1 MHFCGLVCEE
11 KDSQIKI
18 ELPRMSTSKPIPEA
32 PVGAP
37 ATGSSNFIRDIII
50 EDLKTN
56 KYQGR
61 VHTRFPPE
69 PNGYLHIGHAKS
81 ICLNFGLAAEF
92 GGKTNVRFDDTNPSK
107 EETEYVDSIIEDV
120 RWLGFDWEDRLFYA
134 SDYFDQLYQWA
145 VQLIKAGKAYVDD
158 LTADQIREYR
168 GTLTKPGKE
177 SPYRN
182 RSVEENLDL
191 FERMRAGEFPDG
203 SRTLRAKIDMSS
215 PNLNMRDPVM
225 YRILHA
231 EHHRTGNKWCIYPM
245 YDFAHGESDSIERI
259 THSICT
265 LEFEDHRPLYN
276 WFVEELGIFHPQQI
290 EFDRLNLTY
299 TLLSKRKLLQLVQNG
314 NVRGWDDPRMPTLS
328 GMRRRGYTP
337 EAIRNFCNA
346 IGVSKTTGILELA
359 MLEHYLREDLNKRAP
374 RVMAVLRPLK
384 VVIDNY
390 PEAQVEEMDAVN
402 NPEDPAAGTRKVPF
416 SRVLYIEQDD
426 FRENPPKQYYRLSP
440 GREVRLRYGYFVTC
454 TRVVKD
460 EKTGDVVEVYCTY
473 DPATRGGNAPDGR
486 KVKATIH
493 WVSAAHAI
501 DAEVRLY
508 ENLFTKENP
517 DEVPEGQDFTAN
529 LNPNSLEVVSNAK
542 LEPSLAAATAGSRY
556 QFERLGYFCV
566 DPDSA
571 PGKPVFNRTVPLKDT
586 WAKIEKR
593 EKPGN
598 Q

>member
-1 MHFCGLVCEE
+1 
-11 KDSQIKI
+11 
-18 ELPRMSTSKPIPEA
+18 MSTSNPAPETA
-32 PVGAP
+32 VPTSGP
-37 ATGSSNFIRDIII
+37 SNFIRDIIV
-50 EDLKTN
+50 EDLKSN
-56 KYQGR
+56 KYGGQ

-92 GGKTNVRFDDTNPSK
+92 GGKTNLRFDDTNPSK

-120 RWLGFDWEDRLFYA
+120 HWLGFDWEGRLFYA

-145 VQLIKAGKAYVDD
+145 VHLIKAGKAYVDD
-158 LTADQIREYR
+158 LSAEETREYR
-168 GTLTKPGKE
+168 GTLTKSGKD

-182 RSVEENLDL
+182 RSVEENLSL

-203 SRTLRAKIDMSS
+203 TRTLRAKIDMSS
-215 PNLNMRDPVM
+215 PNLNLRDPVM

-231 EHHRTGNKWCIYPM
+231 DHHRTGNKWCIYPM
-245 YDFAHGESDSIERI
+245 YDYAHGESDSIERI
-259 THSICT
+259 THSVCT

-299 TLLSKRKLLQLVQNG
+299 TLLSKRKLLQLVQNR

-337 EAIRNFCNA
+337 EAIRNFCAA
-346 IGVSKTTGILELA
+346 IGVSKTTGIIELA
-359 MLEHYLREDLNKRAP
+359 MLEHYLREDLNKHAP

-390 PEAQVEEMDAVN
+390 PEGQVEQMDAIN
-402 NPEDPAAGTRKVPF
+402 NPEDASAGTRKVPF

-440 GREVRLRYGYFVTC
+440 GREVRLRYGYFITC
-454 TRVVKD
+454 TSMVKD
-460 EKTGDVVEVYCTY
+460 QKTGEVVEVHCTY

-493 WVSAAHAI
+493 WVSAEHAVN
-501 DAEVRLY
+501 AEVRLY
-508 ENLFTKENP
+508 ENLFAKENP
-517 DEVPEGQDFTAN
+517 DDVEEGQDFTAN
-529 LNPNSLEVVSNAK
+529 LNPNSLEIVPNAK
-542 LEPSLAAATAGSRY
+542 LEPSLAHAAPGNRY

-566 DPDSA
+566 DKDSS
-571 PGKPVFNRTVPLKDT
+571 PGKLVFNRTVPLKDT

-593 EKPGN
+593 ETQKPN
-598 Q
+598 R